1 MASARALGWTY
12 EPRAPRRF
20 QLAEEGPVDESD
32 RAPAIIKAAAV
43 GHREHDD
50 GPVDYRV
57 DLIDPATLT
66 TVASLAPETAIVLA
80 QALCEQAHVALAR
93 AQLLPAQE
101 R

>member
-1 MASARALGWTY
+1 MDEPPTIIRA
-12 EPRAPRRF
+12 
-20 QLAEEGPVDESD
+20 V
-32 RAPAIIKAAAV
+32 AV

-50 GPVDYRV
+50 GPVAHRV
-57 DLIDPATLT
+57 DLINPATLT

-93 AQLLPAQE
+93 AQLLAAQE